1 LALKYKFAFFK
12 FFEGFSEP
20 EKLIYKTR
28 GNPFAMDKLKILVI
42 NNYGQTCHLIH
53 RSLRDL
59 GMEAKLVPNT
69 TQAEEIERMGPDGL
83 VFSGGPTMDR
93 AGNGASLIKID
104 LPILGIC
111 LGHQLMALA
120 YGGEIRTG
128 KYGGFARVDVEV
140 VDEDDILR
148 GMAPLTKVWA
158 SHQDEVSKL
167 PPDFKLLARSNICEI
182 EAMRHIKK
190 PLYGVQWHPE
200 VSHTEKGIDLLKN
213 FLEVCARP

>member
-1 LALKYKFAFFK
+1 
-12 FFEGFSEP
+12 
-20 EKLIYKTR
+20 
-28 GNPFAMDKLKILVI
+28 MDKLKILVI

-59 GMEAKLVPNT
+59 GMEAKLIPNT
-69 TQAEEIERMGPDGL
+69 ALAGDVLSMGPDGL

-93 AGNGASLIKID
+93 AGNGASLIKLN

-120 YGGEIRTG
+120 YGGETRTG

-140 VDEDDILR
+140 IDEDDILR
-148 GMAPLTKVWA
+148 GMAPSTKVWA
-158 SHQDEVSKL
+158 SHQDEVSRL

-182 EAMRHIKK
+182 EAMRHKTR

-200 VSHTEKGIDLLKN
+200 VSHTEKGTDLLKN
-213 FLEVCARP
+213 FLEVCGRP

>member
-1 LALKYKFAFFK
+1 
-12 FFEGFSEP
+12 
-20 EKLIYKTR
+20 
-28 GNPFAMDKLKILVI
+28 MDKQKILVI

-59 GMEAKLVPNT
+59 GMDAKLVANT
-69 TQAEEIERMGPDGL
+69 SSVEDILRQEPDGL

-93 AGNGASLIKID
+93 AGNGANLVRID

-120 YGGEIRTG
+120 YGGELRTG
-128 KYGGFARVDVEV
+128 KYGGFARVDIEV
-140 VDEDDILR
+140 VDEDDILK
-148 GMAPLTKVWA
+148 GIGPATKVWA

-167 PPDFKLLARSNICEI
+167 PPDFKLLARSGICDI
-182 EAMRHIKK
+182 EAMCHVKK

-213 FLEVCARP
+213 FLEVCSRQ

>member
-1 LALKYKFAFFK
+1 M
-12 FFEGFSEP
+12 E
-20 EKLIYKTR
+20 R
-28 GNPFAMDKLKILVI
+28 QKILII

-59 GMEAKLVPNT
+59 GMDAKLVPNT
-69 TQAEEIERMGPDGL
+69 SQAEEILRMEPDGL

-93 AGNGASLIKID
+93 AGNGPSLIKLD

-120 YGGEIRTG
+120 YGGELRTG

-140 VDEDDILR
+140 VDEDDILK
-148 GMAPLTKVWA
+148 GMAPATKVWA

-167 PPDFKLLARSNICEI
+167 PPDFKLLARSSICDI
-182 EAMRHIKK
+182 EAMCHIKK

-213 FLEVCARP
+213 FLEVCSRP

>member
-1 LALKYKFAFFK
+1 
-12 FFEGFSEP
+12 
-20 EKLIYKTR
+20 
-28 GNPFAMDKLKILVI
+28 MDKLKILVI

-59 GMEAKLVPNT
+59 GMDAKLVPNT
-69 TQAEEIERMGPDGL
+69 SSVEDIQRQVPDGL

-93 AGNGASLIKID
+93 AGNGLALVKMD

-128 KYGGFARVDVEV
+128 KFGGFAHVDIEV
-140 VDEDDILR
+140 LEEDAILK
-148 GMAPLTKVWA
+148 GMAPRTKVWA

-167 PPDFKLLARSNICEI
+167 PPGFIKLARSSICEI
-182 EAMRHIKK
+182 EAMRHESR
-190 PLYGVQWHPE
+190 PLFGVQWHPE

-213 FLEVCARP
+213 FLEVCRQRK

>member
-1 LALKYKFAFFK
+1 M
-12 FFEGFSEP
+12 E
-20 EKLIYKTR
+20 
-28 GNPFAMDKLKILVI
+28 KLKILII

-59 GMEAKLVPNT
+59 GMDAKLVPNT
-69 TQAEEIERMGPDGL
+69 SSVEDILKAAPDGL

-93 AGNGASLIKID
+93 VGNGEQLIRID

-111 LGHQLMALA
+111 LGHQLMAKT

-128 KYGGFARVDVEV
+128 HLGGFARIDIEV
-140 VDEDDILR
+140 LEEDDILK
-148 GMAPLTKVWA
+148 GMAPKTVVWA
-158 SHQDEVSKL
+158 SHQDEVAKL
-167 PPDFKLLARSNICEI
+167 PPEFIQLARSNVCEI
-182 EAMRHIKK
+182 EAMKHKTK

-213 FLEVCARP
+213 FLEVCSSHK

>member
-1 LALKYKFAFFK
+1 
-12 FFEGFSEP
+12 
-20 EKLIYKTR
+20 
-28 GNPFAMDKLKILVI
+28 MDKRKILVI

-59 GMEAKLVPNT
+59 GMDVKLVPNT
-69 TQAEEIERMGPDGL
+69 AQAEDILRMGPDGL

-93 AGNGASLIKID
+93 AGNGARLIKLD

-140 VDEDDILR
+140 VDEDEILR
-148 GMAPLTKVWA
+148 GMAPSTKVWA
-158 SHQDEVSKL
+158 SHQDEVSRL
-167 PPDFKLLARSNICEI
+167 PPDFKLLARSSICEI
-182 EAMRHIKK
+182 EAMRHLKK

-213 FLEVCARP
+213 FLEVCA

>member
-1 LALKYKFAFFK
+1 
-12 FFEGFSEP
+12 
-20 EKLIYKTR
+20 
-28 GNPFAMDKLKILVI
+28 MDKLRILVI

-69 TQAEEIERMGPDGL
+69 VQAEDIVRMGPDGL

-93 AGNGASLIKID
+93 AGNGASLIRMD

-120 YGGEIRTG
+120 YGGEVRTG
-128 KYGGFARVDVEV
+128 RYGGFARVDVEV
-140 VDEDDILR
+140 LDEDDILK
-148 GMAPLTKVWA
+148 GMAPALKVWA
-158 SHQDEVSKL
+158 SHQDEVSRL
-167 PPDFKLLARSNICEI
+167 PPGFKLLARSGICEI
-182 EAMRHIKK
+182 EAMRHETK

-200 VSHTEKGIDLLKN
+200 VSHTEKGTSLLKN

>member
-1 LALKYKFAFFK
+1 
-12 FFEGFSEP
+12 
-20 EKLIYKTR
+20 
-28 GNPFAMDKLKILVI
+28 MDKQKILVI

-59 GMEAKLVPNT
+59 GMDAKLIPNT
-69 TQAEEIERMGPDGL
+69 SQAEDVLKMEPDGL

-93 AGNGASLIKID
+93 AGNGASLIKLD

-120 YGGEIRTG
+120 YGGEIKTG
-128 KYGGFARVDVEV
+128 KFGGFARVDIEV
-140 VDEDDILR
+140 LDEDAILK
-148 GMAPLTKVWA
+148 GMAPTTRVWA

-167 PPDFKLLARSNICEI
+167 PPDFKLLARSNICDI
-182 EAMRHIKK
+182 EAMCHDSK

-200 VSHTEKGIDLLKN
+200 VSHTEKGTELLKN
-213 FLEVCARP
+213 FLEVCSRQ